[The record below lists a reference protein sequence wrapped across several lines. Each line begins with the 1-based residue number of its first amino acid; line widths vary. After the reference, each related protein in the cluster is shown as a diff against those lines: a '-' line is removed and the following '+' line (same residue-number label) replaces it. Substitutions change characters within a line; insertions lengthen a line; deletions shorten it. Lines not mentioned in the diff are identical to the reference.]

1 MSRQAQTST
10 VVHPAPAPCMR
21 PKDAA
26 AFLGCGLSTLWLW
39 AKQGKIPQPKKIGP
53 RYTFWRRAD
62 LENFINEG
70 A

>member
-1 MSRQAQTST
+1 MARTQRERLNEQS
-10 VVHPAPAPCMR
+10 PAPCMR

-39 AKQGKIPQPKKIGP
+39 AKQGKIPQPKRIGN

-62 LENFINEG
+62 LEQFIEAG